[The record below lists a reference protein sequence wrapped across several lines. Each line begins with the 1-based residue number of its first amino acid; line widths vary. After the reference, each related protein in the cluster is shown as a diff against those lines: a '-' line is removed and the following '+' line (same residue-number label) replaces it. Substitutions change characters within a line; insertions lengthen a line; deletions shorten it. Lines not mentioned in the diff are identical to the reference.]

1 MALTSNCPKCGKS
14 VFESTIEQPLNS
26 TVSYIF
32 IRCQAC
38 GCVIG
43 VMDNL
48 HIGIALKKI
57 GDKVGVDI
65 TK

>member
-1 MALTSNCPKCGKS
+1 MALTSICPKCSKS
-14 VFESTIEQPLNS
+14 TFESTVEQPLNS

-32 IRCQAC
+32 IRCEAC
-38 GCVIG
+38 GCVVG
-43 VMDNL
+43 VMDYL

-57 GDKVGVDI
+57 GDKMGVDI